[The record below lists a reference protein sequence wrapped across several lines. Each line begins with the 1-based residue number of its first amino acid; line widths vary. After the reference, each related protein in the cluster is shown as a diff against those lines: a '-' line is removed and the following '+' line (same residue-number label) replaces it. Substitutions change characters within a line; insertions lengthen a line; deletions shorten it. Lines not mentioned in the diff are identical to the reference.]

1 MNLEI
6 LVYDNDFNKGA
17 DDFMGKINVNLRNFE
32 FDKTHDVKLDLEGL
46 DIKVKKI
53 LFLKLKLLIDGAGSL
68 HMLITISGILVSNSL
83 SENEMIRESQ
93 IETENYKDSIIREY
107 VYFN

>member
-1 MNLEI
+1 
-6 LVYDNDFNKGA
+6 
-17 DDFMGKINVNLRNFE
+17 
-32 FDKTHDVKLDLEGL
+32 
-46 DIKVKKI
+46 
-53 LFLKLKLLIDGAGSL
+53 
-68 HMLITISGILVSNSL
+68 MLITISGILVSNSL